1 MDGGFKNCLRLH
13 GLRHEHREAQHGGGG
28 GGDDGAN
35 PHLNLRLEYKTIQ
48 FDILGMSVSQK
59 MTKLQNA
66 WKICIFCNSEK
77 FLRGTLEKK
86 FFFQIFSIV
95 LFYFWRSH
103 EPIGMEWEDI
113 RMHKN

>member
-1 MDGGFKNCLRLH
+1 MDGGLENCLRLH

-77 FLRGTLEKK
+77 FQRRDPWKKK
-86 FFFQIFSIV
+86 FFPNFLNHFIF
-95 LFYFWRSH
+95 FWEST
-103 EPIGMEWEDI
+103 
-113 RMHKN
+113 

>member
-66 WKICIFCNSEK
+66 WKIGTFQNSEQFSKGGPLEKSFFPK
-77 FLRGTLEKK
+77 FSKSFYSTLEYN
-86 FFFQIFSIV
+86 ISI
-95 LFYFWRSH
+95 L
-103 EPIGMEWEDI
+103 
-113 RMHKN
+113 

>member
-1 MDGGFKNCLRLH
+1 MDGGFENCLRLN
-13 GLRHEHREAQHGGGG
+13 GLRHEQREAQHGGGG

-35 PHLNLRLEYKTIQ
+35 PHPNLRLEYKTIQ

-77 FLRGTLEKK
+77 FQRGDPWKKVFFSNFLNHFILFWEITLA
-86 FFFQIFSIV
+86 
-95 LFYFWRSH
+95 YWN
-103 EPIGMEWEDI
+103 GMGGYQ
-113 RMHKN
+113 NA